1 MLPPKTVLAIDPGF
15 KKNGLALVQR
25 TAEGATHLLWR
36 SIVGREELANE
47 VREAAALSPYE
58 VIVVGNG
65 TRSRETV
72 DLIRSE
78 FPSAS
83 ILLVDETNTSQAAR
97 EKYWEHHTR
106 PWWRRLLPSSL
117 QTPPVEIDDFAALV
131 LAERVLH
138 EHLH

>member
-25 TAEGATHLLWR
+25 TADGLTRLVWSCILT
-36 SIVGREELANE
+36 REELADG
-47 VREAAALSPYE
+47 VREAGALSTFE
-58 VIVVGNG
+58 MIVVGNG
-65 TRSRETV
+65 TRSKETV
-72 DLIRSE
+72 DLLRSE
-78 FPSAS
+78 FPSSS

-97 EKYWEHHTR
+97 EKYWEHHMR

-131 LAERVLH
+131 LAERVLQ

>member
-15 KKNGLALVQR
+15 KKNGLALVER
-25 TAEGATHLLWR
+25 TLDGHTRLIWR
-36 SIVGREELANE
+36 GIVTREELPAGI
-47 VREAAALSPYE
+47 RTAGEAAVFE
-58 VIVVGNG
+58 VLIVGNG

-72 DLIRSE
+72 DLLRIE

-97 EKYWEHHTR
+97 EKYWEHHSR

-131 LAERVLH
+131 LAERVLN
-138 EHLH
+138 EH

>member
-25 TAEGATHLLWR
+25 TPEGATRLVWR
-36 SIVGREELANE
+36 DIVTREGLAAG
-47 VREAAALSPYE
+47 VKEAGVLSPYD

-65 TRSRETV
+65 TRSKETV
-72 DLIRSE
+72 DLIRAE

-83 ILLVDETNTSQAAR
+83 ILLVDESNTSQAAR

-117 QTPPVEIDDFAALV
+117 QTPPVDIDDFAALV